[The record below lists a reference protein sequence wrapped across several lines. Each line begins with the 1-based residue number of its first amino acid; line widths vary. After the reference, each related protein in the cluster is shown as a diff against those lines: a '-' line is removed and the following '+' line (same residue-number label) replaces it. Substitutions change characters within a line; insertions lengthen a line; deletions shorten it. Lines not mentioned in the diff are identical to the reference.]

1 MNPLNLE
8 VEFGR
13 RWRIELDE
21 AANGRRKDP
30 WLFTIPCRHG
40 HLYPAGPDRIG
51 AATNRPGAIP
61 RKLRAIPGVV
71 VEADG
76 DDGCNCT
83 FTRAALRHVA
93 RVMKPRSCRK
103 LSPAHAAALARGR
116 ISKKPPSGGEIPSAG
131 SPIDGRPASDTPAA
145 DRPSAVPCFVS
156 NERKWFDG
164 Q

>member
-1 MNPLNLE
+1 MSPIELE

-21 AANGRRKDP
+21 AANGRWKDP
-30 WLFTIPCRHG
+30 WLFTVPCRHG
-40 HLYPAGPDRIG
+40 HLFPAGTDLIG
-51 AATNRPGAIP
+51 AATNRSGAIV

-71 VEADG
+71 VEVDG
-76 DDGCNCT
+76 TDGANVT

-116 ISKKPPSGGEIPSAG
+116 SSKKPPSGGEIQSAG
-131 SPIDGRPASDTPAA
+131 SPIDGRPTFDTPAA
-145 DRPSAVPCFVS
+145 DRPATGPVFSS
-156 NERKWFDG
+156 KNRK
-164 Q
+164 

>member
-1 MNPLNLE
+1 MKPIDLE

-30 WLFTIPCRHG
+30 WLLTVPCRHG
-40 HLYPAGPDRIG
+40 HLYPAGPGRIG
-51 AATNRPGAIP
+51 AATNRAGAIV

-76 DDGCNCT
+76 IDGANVV

-116 ISKKPPSGGEIPSAG
+116 DSKKPPSGGAIQSAG
-131 SPIDGRPASDTPAA
+131 SPIDGRPAFDTPVA
-145 DRPSAVPCFVS
+145 DRPSTVPYFAS
-156 NERKWFDG
+156 NERK
-164 Q
+164 

>member
-1 MNPLNLE
+1 MPLNLE

-21 AANGRRKDP
+21 AAGGRRKDP
-30 WLFTIPCRHG
+30 WLFTVPCRNG
-40 HLYPAGPDRIG
+40 HLYPAGPDLIG
-51 AATNRPGAIP
+51 AATSRPGAIV

-76 DDGCNCT
+76 TDGANVV

-116 ISKKPPSGGEIPSAG
+116 TSKKPPSGGVFSSAG

-145 DRPSAVPCFVS
+145 DRPSAVADFS
-156 NERKWFDG
+156 SKTHR
-164 Q
+164 

>member
-1 MNPLNLE
+1 MKPIDLE

-21 AANGRRKDP
+21 SAGGRRKDP
-30 WLFTIPCRHG
+30 WMLTVPCRNG
-40 HLYPAGPDRIG
+40 HLYPAGPDLIG
-51 AATNRPGAIP
+51 AATNRAGAIV

-76 DDGCNCT
+76 TDGANVV

-116 ISKKPPSGGEIPSAG
+116 VSKKPPSGGAIQSAG
-131 SPIDGRPASDTPAA
+131 SPIDGQPAFDTPAA
-145 DRPSAVPCFVS
+145 DRPATGSVFS
-156 NERKWFDG
+156 SKNRK
-164 Q
+164 

>member
-1 MNPLNLE
+1 VKPLDLE

-21 AANGRRKDP
+21 AANGRRRDP
-30 WLFTIPCRHG
+30 WLFTIPCRNG
-40 HLYPAGPDRIG
+40 HLYAAGPDLIG
-51 AATNRPGAIP
+51 AATNRAGAIV

-76 DDGCNCT
+76 TDGANVV

-103 LSPAHAAALARGR
+103 LTPAHAAALARGR
-116 ISKKPPSGGEIPSAG
+116 ISKKPPSGAAIHGAG
-131 SPIDGRPASDTPAA
+131 SPIDGRPALDTPAA
-145 DRPSAVPCFVS
+145 DRPSAVPNFS
-156 NERKWFDG
+156 SRERK
-164 Q
+164 

>member
-1 MNPLNLE
+1 VSPIDLE

-30 WLFTIPCRHG
+30 WLFTVPCRHG
-40 HLYPAGPDRIG
+40 HLFPAGPDLIG
-51 AATNRPGAIP
+51 AATNRSGAIV

-71 VEADG
+71 VEVDG
-76 DDGCNCT
+76 TDGANVT

-116 ISKKPPSGGEIPSAG
+116 ISKKPPSGGAISSAR
-131 SPIDGRPASDTPAA
+131 SPIDGRAALDTPAA
-145 DRPSAVPCFVS
+145 DRPSADPCFVS
-156 NERKWFDG
+156 KERK
-164 Q
+164 

>member
-1 MNPLNLE
+1 MRPIDLE
-8 VEFGR
+8 AEFGR

-30 WLFTIPCRHG
+30 WLFTVPCRNG
-40 HLYPAGPDRIG
+40 HLDPAGPDRIG
-51 AATNRPGAIP
+51 AATNRAGAIV

-76 DDGCNCT
+76 DDGANFT

-103 LSPAHAAALARGR
+103 LSPTHAAALARGR
-116 ISKKPPSGGEIPSAG
+116 LSKKAPSGGAISSVG
-131 SPIDGRPASDTPAA
+131 SPIDGLTALDTPAA
-145 DRPSAVPCFVS
+145 DRPATGSVFS
-156 NERKWFDG
+156 SKNRK
-164 Q
+164 

>member
-1 MNPLNLE
+1 MKPIDLE

-21 AANGRRKDP
+21 SAGGRRKDP
-30 WLFTIPCRHG
+30 WMLTVPCRNG
-40 HLYPAGPDRIG
+40 HLYPAGPDLIG
-51 AATNRPGAIP
+51 AATNRAGAIV

-76 DDGCNCT
+76 TDGANVI

-116 ISKKPPSGGEIPSAG
+116 ISKKPPSGGAISSAG
-131 SPIDGRPASDTPAA
+131 SPIDGQPALDTPVA
-145 DRPSAVPCFVS
+145 DRPSTDPYFAS
-156 NERKWFDG
+156 NERK
-164 Q
+164 

>member
-1 MNPLNLE
+1 MKPIDLE

-21 AANGRRKDP
+21 AANGRWKDP
-30 WLFTIPCRHG
+30 WLFTIPCRNG
-40 HLYPAGPDRIG
+40 HLYPAGPDLIG
-51 AATNRPGAIP
+51 AATNRAGAIV

-76 DDGCNCT
+76 TDGANVV

-116 ISKKPPSGGEIPSAG
+116 VSKKPPSGKAISSAG
-131 SPIDGRPASDTPAA
+131 SPIDGRPACETPAA
-145 DRPSAVPCFVS
+145 DRPSAVPGFAS
-156 NERKWFDG
+156 KERK
-164 Q
+164 

>member
-1 MNPLNLE
+1 MPLNLE

-21 AANGRRKDP
+21 AAGGRRKDP
-30 WLFTIPCRHG
+30 WLFTVPCRNG
-40 HLYPAGPDRIG
+40 HLYPAGPDLIG
-51 AATNRPGAIP
+51 AATSRPGAIV

-76 DDGCNCT
+76 TDGANVV

-116 ISKKPPSGGEIPSAG
+116 TSKKPPSGGVISSAG

-145 DRPSAVPCFVS
+145 DRPSAVADFS
-156 NERKWFDG
+156 SKTHR
-164 Q
+164 

>member
-1 MNPLNLE
+1 MKPIDLE

-21 AANGRRKDP
+21 AANGRRRDP
-30 WLFTIPCRHG
+30 WLFTIPCRNG
-40 HLYPAGPDRIG
+40 HLSAAGPDLIG
-51 AATNRPGAIP
+51 AATNRAGAIV

-76 DDGCNCT
+76 TDGANVV

-116 ISKKPPSGGEIPSAG
+116 ISKKPPSGGAISSAG
-131 SPIDGRPASDTPAA
+131 SPIDGRPALDNPAA
-145 DRPSAVPCFVS
+145 DRPSAVPDFSS
-156 NERKWFDG
+156 NPHR
-164 Q
+164 